1 MPLPFAAEVVL
12 TDGQREEL
20 EKLVRASSTPQSLAF
35 RARVVL
41 RASEPDRPA
50 NLEIA
55 AEFGCGRQTVGRWR
69 TRFLESGLPGLQDAP
84 RSGRPPVFSPRDTN

>member
-12 TDGQREEL
+12 TDEQREDL
-20 EKLVRASSTPQSLAF
+20 EKLVRASSTPQSIAF
-35 RARVVL
+35 RARMVL
-41 RASEPDRPA
+41 RASEPDQPA

-55 AEFGCGRQTVGRWR
+55 AELGCGRQTAAKWR

-84 RSGRPPVFSPRDTN
+84 RSGRPPVFSPRDTS